1 MSSPS
6 SANSTNTT
14 PKVGPATAIKRI
26 LNGEFLSSEEMMGQ
40 IPFLVFVVFLFLCN
54 IAWVYSFE
62 NTERNLQI
70 TVRELEQKQAE
81 YNTTINQLETK
92 KRQSNVAAD
101 MISLGLKVPTSPP
114 FIIEADK
121 DLLEAE

>member
-1 MSSPS
+1 MSSTPEAKS
-6 SANSTNTT
+6 IGKKPRVGLST
-14 PKVGPATAIKRI
+14 VVKRI

-62 NTERNLQI
+62 NTERALQI
-70 TVRELEQKQAE
+70 TTRELEQKQAE